1 MGNSM
6 INTSIENGVMTLS
19 IDRQNKKNALTAD
32 MYVDLAKHIST
43 AQNDQSVRS
52 ILIRGEGENF
62 CAGNDLADFLELANS
77 GALSGDLSVFPPM
90 ALLHG
95 LVDNQIP
102 MVAAV
107 QGAAIGIGLTML
119 LHCDLVVC
127 ADNVRLQTPFVDLG
141 LVPEA
146 ASSLLLPAR
155 VGRVNA
161 AEILL
166 LGAPISA
173 DRALQMGLCNSVC
186 LAPELD
192 TKAASLA
199 AALAAKPPRAL
210 TASKALL
217 TPSNEE
223 LHRHIDEEAT
233 AFLKS
238 LQSDEAKQALS
249 QFFQPR

>member
-1 MGNSM
+1 M

-19 IDRQNKKNALTAD
+19 IDRPTKKNALTAG
-32 MYVDLAKHIST
+32 MYAELAERIFA
-43 AQNDQSVRS
+43 AQSDQSVRS

-62 CAGNDLADFLELANS
+62 CAGNDLADFLELAKS
-77 GALSGDLSVFPPM
+77 GAFSGDLSAFPPM

-95 LVDNQIP
+95 LVDNQLP
-102 MVAAV
+102 MIAAV
-107 QGAAIGIGLTML
+107 QGAAIGIGLTLL

-186 LAPELD
+186 SAGELD
-192 TKAASLA
+192 VRAAGLA
-199 AALAAKPPRAL
+199 AALASKPPQAL
-210 TASKALL
+210 AASKTLL
-217 TPSNEE
+217 TPNNDE
-223 LHRHIDEEAT
+223 LHKRIDEEAI

-249 QFFQPR
+249 QFFKPR